1 MSMNR
6 EPRRGRGGGR
16 GGQGRGG
23 TRGGARGEA
32 RGGARG
38 GARGWQ
44 NQRGNGGRLPEGNKR
59 EDQQVRNI
67 RNNRGRGDRRRE
79 RDYNGQQHGQNAER
93 RIHPIGYKRL
103 EELTTLEPHETLHR
117 LAAYKMGL
125 EALLKESEI
134 RFDLMIQ
141 LTSALA
147 NACIYYQSAVE
158 NEEYKR
164 DHEIGRNLV
173 KDEQDASP
181 EDDFHDLP
189 IFPLAEELKEGHRP
203 FLRKNIVNKGYDD
216 VNHYLDIQFRLLKED
231 FVAPL
236 RKGISEY
243 RRYLQKKEDQKHI
256 RLQDVYVY
264 HKVQVLEAK
273 PFDEGIVYMARFS
286 TEHLTRINWER
297 SRRLLFGSLVCL
309 SSDNF
314 ETVHFAIVANRKI
327 EGLQGGLIDLKFH
340 GAIETLP
347 TLFSET
353 FTMAES
359 SAYFEAYRHVL
370 KRIQEIREDSFPL
383 EKYIVRVDPN
393 LELPSYLR
401 RNPFAIYDLKPV
413 AQKGKV
419 IKSLI
424 SHARSW
430 PPEKDFDLDSSQ
442 FEAFKAALT
451 EELCIIQGPPGT
463 GKTFIGLKIVETLL
477 RNREVWSPIGDLA
490 PILLI
495 CYTNHALDQ
504 FLEGILE
511 FLPEG
516 VVRIGGRS
524 SSEKIKT
531 LNLKEL
537 RRTRSQQKQR
547 PKHQYLQM
555 KNIRGEML
563 RLAKEMQVAQ
573 KSVRTTSSMILKEN
587 KLRDVI
593 PHEQFRSLLTGF
605 LTDEAPNLKTGE
617 YIAYW
622 LGAIV
627 GEHDTE
633 NAFSE
638 DEDER
643 NLNIHRIWPRH
654 LR

>member
-6 EPRRGRGGGR
+6 EPRRGRGEGR

-44 NQRGNGGRLPEGNKR
+44 NQRGNGGRLPEGNER
-59 EDQQVRNI
+59 EDQQI
-67 RNNRGRGDRRRE
+67 RNFRNNDGRGDRRRQ
-79 RDYNGQQHGQNAER
+79 RDYNGQQHGQNVER
-93 RIHPIGYKRL
+93 IIHPIGYKRL

-141 LTSALA
+141 LTTALA
-147 NACIYYQSAVE
+147 NACSCKTAQTTLQDIVLTLQCENFLTTHLTKYIREMHHSNAMKEIIPNLLSIVLCILSSMLSTMPSLFNDVGVIILCLEQAIDRCKEINVFFPDEMSIKLDRLKEYQSAVE

-164 DHEIGRNLV
+164 DNERGRNLI
-173 KDEQDASP
+173 ENASP

-189 IFPLAEELKEGHRP
+189 IFPLAEELKEGHSP
-203 FLRKNIVNKGYDD
+203 FLRRNIVNKGYDD

-236 RKGISEY
+236 RNGISEY
-243 RRYLQKKEDQKHI
+243 RWHLQQKNDQKHI
-256 RLQDVYVY
+256 RLQNAYVY
-264 HKVQVLEAK
+264 HKVQVLEGK
-273 PFDEGIVYMARFS
+273 SFDEGIAYLARFS
-286 TEHLTRINWER
+286 TEHLLRVNWER
-297 SRRLLFGSLVCL
+297 ARRLLFGSLVCL

-314 ETVHFAIVANRKI
+314 ETVHFATVANRKT
-327 EGLQGGLIDLKFH
+327 EDLQRGLIFLKFH
-340 GAIETLP
+340 GAIETP
-347 TLFSET
+347 QTLFAKP
-353 FTMAES
+353 FTMVES

-383 EKYIVRVDPN
+383 EKYIVRVDPH

-401 RNPFAIYDLKPV
+401 RNPSAIYDLKPV
-413 AQKGKV
+413 AQK
-419 IKSLI
+419 
-424 SHARSW
+424 
-430 PPEKDFDLDSSQ
+430 
-442 FEAFKAALT
+442 
-451 EELCIIQGPPGT
+451 
-463 GKTFIGLKIVETLL
+463 
-477 RNREVWSPIGDLA
+477 
-490 PILLI
+490 
-495 CYTNHALDQ
+495 
-504 FLEGILE
+504 
-511 FLPEG
+511 G

-524 SSEKIKT
+524 SSEKIKA

-547 PKHQYLQM
+547 AKHQYLQV
-555 KNIRGEML
+555 KNIRGEMV
-563 RLAKEMQVAQ
+563 RLAKEMLVAQ
-573 KSVRTTSSMILKEN
+573 KSVRTASSMILKEN
-587 KLRDVI
+587 TLRDVI
-593 PHEQFRSLLTGF
+593 PHEQYRSLLTGF
-605 LTDEAPNLKTGE
+605 FADEAPNLKTGE
-617 YIAYW
+617 FIAYW

-633 NAFSE
+633 NALVKMKMKS
-638 DEDER
+638 
-643 NLNIHRIWPRH
+643 I
-654 LR
+654 